1 MIAEWA
7 NDKNGS
13 ASHACS
19 ECELGIQHIRLSSP
33 FVFSALTSSCGV
45 QGYTYDIP
53 AQYALNWT
61 GPFPDR
67 SCDHTEITA
76 QPNDTC
82 INLSGSHSVSTFHLI
97 QKNAMDFACN
107 DLPRRSHYLCLPLH
121 CKTHQLGS
129 VEDCNSLVEDF
140 NITMKELLKWSPMI
154 NSNCTNLDSWRGWHL
169 CTSSPTS
176 TIPYREDGSLKR
188 PERKLPTPPTPNPLA
203 PGTIEGCYR
212 YENAN
217 EEESARDASLNVC
230 WWWAAKGEVKVE
242 ELLAWNPSLR
252 WGEGCYLKP
261 GYRSGYNRQKYATKI
276 KGQRFSREIESAN
289 SSIEYLSC
297 SKIPDYTGLSLS
309 ELRTL
314 NPWIEKNCKED
325 TFTSKLS
332 EDGFLQLCLERSNPD
347 LTPLSLP
354 NSIQPAATT
363 ICKEWHIVSE
373 GDTCQSVIE
382 KYGISPDEF
391 SSWNPGIR
399 NDCSTL
405 WVGYGVCIGVKM

>member
-1 MIAEWA
+1 
-7 NDKNGS
+7 
-13 ASHACS
+13 
-19 ECELGIQHIRLSSP
+19 
-33 FVFSALTSSCGV
+33 
-45 QGYTYDIP
+45 
-53 AQYALNWT
+53 
-61 GPFPDR
+61 
-67 SCDHTEITA
+67 
-76 QPNDTC
+76 
-82 INLSGSHSVSTFHLI
+82 
-97 QKNAMDFACN
+97 
-107 DLPRRSHYLCLPLH
+107 
-121 CKTHQLGS
+121 
-129 VEDCNSLVEDF
+129 
-140 NITMKELLKWSPMI
+140 MKELLKWNPMI
-154 NSNCTNLDSWRGWHL
+154 NPNCTNLDSWRGWHL

-252 WGEGCYLKP
+252 WGEDCYLKP
-261 GYRSGYNRQKYATKI
+261 GYRYCTRRWKDRPTLPHEYCSEPNS
-276 KGQRFSREIESAN
+276 RFIPSP
-289 SSIEYLSC
+289 SIQQWECSCYLEVGITDKKYLSC
-297 SKIPDYTGLSLS
+297 SEIPDYTGLSLS

-332 EDGFLQLCLERSNPD
+332 EDGFLQLCLEHSNPD

-354 NSIQPAATT
+354 DSIQPAATT

-405 WVGYGVCIGVKM
+405 WVGYGRQDEFEVQL